1 MYEEITTATN
11 QLQQAIKLIAADLD
25 ISTIEATIILFSVM
39 LEQNDDDFASLSDE
53 MQAQIKQLVE
63 DSAFKELALASKRQV
78 LQFVLVSVMQTDGLP
93 ANYQVTPDAI
103 GMWVGYI
110 AEQFTMGHDRV
121 QLTDLAIGTGNLVA
135 TVAQVLAPADI
146 TAIVTGFDNDD
157 TLLTVAS
164 GLAALLGYDWHLEL
178 VDAVELTNQGTAGLL
193 ISDLPVGYYPK
204 DDVADYQVSAE
215 NEKTYAHH
223 LLIEQ
228 GIRQLVPG
236 GLGIFVVPANLFESD
251 QAKQLLGYLQSDEVY
266 LQGMLRLPDK
276 LFVDPTVAKVILILQ
291 RAGAQATQ
299 AEPVML
305 GQIPEV
311 TNKTANE
318 QFISEFSKWMQD
330 NNIKLPETDGLK

>member
-11 QLQQAIKLIAADLD
+11 QLQQAIKLIAAELD

-39 LEQNDDDFASLSDE
+39 LDQEDVDFASLSGE
-53 MQAQIKQLVE
+53 MQGQIHALIAA
-63 DSAFKELALASKRQV
+63 SAFQDLAVASKRQV
-78 LQFVLVSVMQTDGLP
+78 LQFLLVSVMQTDGLP

-110 AEQFTMGHDRV
+110 AEQFAIGHDRV
-121 QLTDLAIGTGNLVA
+121 RLTDVAIGSGNLVA
-135 TVAQVLAPADI
+135 TVSQVLATAAI
-146 TAIVTGFDNDD
+146 TTTVIGYDNDD

-164 GLAALLGYDWHLEL
+164 GLAALLGYDWQLEL
-178 VDAVELTNQGTAGLL
+178 GDAVALTAQSTTDLL

-204 DDVADYQVSAE
+204 DEVAHYQVNAAP
-215 NEKTYAHH
+215 EKTFAHH

-228 GIRQLVPG
+228 GMRQLIPG
-236 GLGIFVVPANLFESD
+236 GLGIFVAPANLFESD

-266 LQGMLRLPDK
+266 LQGMLRFPDK
-276 LFVDPTVAKVILILQ
+276 LFVDPAVAKVLLILQ

-311 TNKTANE
+311 ANKAANA
-318 QFISEFSKWMQD
+318 QFISEFSTWMQD
-330 NNIKLPETDGLK
+330 NHLKMPQD